1 MSCFQSITFAR
12 EAFPCTK
19 DPAPILVVNTAN
31 GPAGPVATRWAR
43 PTGCA
48 LVWIDHLVYGVN
60 DLSAGIDAVGG
71 RLGVRAEPGGQHVGL
86 GTHNA
91 ILTLGTRTYLEII
104 APDPEQPPPPHPRP
118 FGLDDLEQPHLVG
131 WAVGC
136 DDIDAA
142 VAICRANGYDPGD
155 VVDME
160 RARPAAPVL
169 RWRLTRGGASGPVPF
184 LIEWGGAEH
193 PARAGP
199 RGVLLERLDVHLPD
213 PAGLVSILGALAL
226 DVTVTP
232 ASHPCLIAHL
242 RGPQGMTTLD

>member
-1 MSCFQSITFAR
+1 
-12 EAFPCTK
+12 
-19 DPAPILVVNTAN
+19 
-31 GPAGPVATRWAR
+31 
-43 PTGCA
+43 
-48 LVWIDHLVYGVN
+48 VWIDHLVYGVG
-60 DLSAGIDAVGG
+60 DLSAGIDDLAG
-71 RLGVRAEPGGQHVGL
+71 RLGVRAEPGGRHVGL

-91 ILTLGTRTYLEII
+91 ILTLGDRTYLEII

-118 FGLDDLEQPHLVG
+118 FGVDDLEQPGLVG

-142 VAICRANGYDPGD
+142 VAICRANGYDPGA

-160 RARPAAPVL
+160 RVRPAAPVL
-169 RWRLTRGGASGPVPF
+169 RWRLTRGTASGPVPF

-193 PARAGP
+193 PARSGP
-199 RGVLLERLDVHLPD
+199 RGMRLERLDVQRPD
-213 PAGLVSILGALAL
+213 PAALASLLDALGL

-232 ASHPCLIAHL
+232 APRPGLTAHL